1 MIHKTYLLASSLQKK
16 FANKVHYISIINEKS
31 LVMRVRVVI
40 FFRLKRRSQN
50 AKDEREDF
58 FLPKDVVKI
67 SGLKQGME
75 KK

>member
-40 FFRLKRRSQN
+40 FFRLKRSQN